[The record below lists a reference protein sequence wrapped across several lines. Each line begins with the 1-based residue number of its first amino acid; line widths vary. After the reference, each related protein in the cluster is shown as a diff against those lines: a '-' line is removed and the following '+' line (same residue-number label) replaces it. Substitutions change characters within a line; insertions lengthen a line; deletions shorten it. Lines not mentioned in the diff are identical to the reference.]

1 MSEIKKKGRKIK
13 SQTSSEIRRVLQE
26 EKKREKRVKIEEKKK
41 AQKELE
47 DRYFNETGIK
57 WEWRP
62 MPPSP
67 PPDPYANMTD
77 YEKQSIIGLDKIYRG
92 IYELVQI
99 NRQLI
104 TRRGGTRKR
113 VKQYK
118 RKTKRVR
125 K

>member
-13 SQTSSEIRRVLQE
+13 SQTSPEIRRVFQE
-26 EKKREKRVKIEEKKK
+26 EKRREKRVKIEEEKK
-41 AQKELE
+41 ARKELE

-62 MPPSP
+62 MPS

>member
-13 SQTSSEIRRVLQE
+13 SQTTPEIRRVFQE
-26 EKKREKRVKIEEKKK
+26 EKRRKKLVKLEEEKK
-41 AQKELE
+41 ARKELE

-57 WEWRP
+57 WERRP
-62 MPPSP
+62 MPSP